1 MACKS
6 NVPSGRLISC
16 AHGIMSVKGRVKW
29 TYRHLPSLLEQVPIR
44 PFDERSEPVKPKVLR
59 VSARDKHKT
68 KGFTIS
74 ARDKRKTVPTSKHP
88 IGISRKSGSLQ
99 AYIIMER
106 KHKIAEMAEWR
117 LFMLQLEFDKKEIEE
132 VIDKIVKKTMNMD
145 LTWDWPCGVA
155 YYGISTAY
163 EKTGK
168 EEYLNLLKDRVD
180 ELIGLGLPKVW
191 TVNACA
197 MGHCL
202 ITLYNATKDQKYYD
216 ILMSKIEY
224 ISKDALRFGDSVLQ
238 HTVSANNDFP
248 EQAWCD
254 TLFMAAFLLLRVGV
268 MNKDEAMIDD
278 ALNQYYWHIKY
289 LQNPSSG
296 YYYHGYDNIAGDH
309 MSGIYWGRANAWAAF
324 TMAQVGGILP
334 ECYLY
339 PKYIDIAGSLNEQLA
354 ALKTVQTEN
363 GLWRT
368 VLDDPE
374 SYEEVS
380 ASAGIA
386 AAMLTRGNPLHSKY
400 INKSIKG
407 LLDNVSEDGKVM
419 NVSGGTAVMR
429 DKEGYRG
436 IPKAYIQG
444 WGQGLVLAFF
454 ATLLVSDEIEKDGAL

>member
-1 MACKS
+1 ML
-6 NVPSGRLISC
+6 RLE
-16 AHGIMSVKGRVKW
+16 
-29 TYRHLPSLLEQVPIR
+29 Y
-44 PFDERSEPVKPKVLR
+44 
-59 VSARDKHKT
+59 
-68 KGFTIS
+68 
-74 ARDKRKTVPTSKHP
+74 
-88 IGISRKSGSLQ
+88 
-99 AYIIMER
+99 
-106 KHKIAEMAEWR
+106 
-117 LFMLQLEFDKKEIEE
+117 DKKQIEE
-132 VIDKIVKKTMNMD
+132 IIDRIVRKTMNMD

-155 YYGISTAY
+155 YYGISEAY

-180 ELIGLGLPKVW
+180 ELIDLGLPRVW

-202 ITLYNATKDQKYYD
+202 ITLYNATKDQKYAD
-216 ILMSKIEY
+216 ILMSKISY
-224 ISKDALRFGDSVLQ
+224 ISNDALRFADHVLQ

-268 MNKDEAMIDD
+268 MNQDEDMIND
-278 ALNQYYWHIKY
+278 ALNQYYWHI
-289 LQNPSSG
+289 
-296 YYYHGYDNIAGDH
+296 YYHGYDNIAKDH

-324 TMAQVGGILP
+324 TLSQVGGILP

-339 PKYIDIAGSLNEQLA
+339 PKYMDVAGSLNEQLA

-368 VLDDPE
+368 VLDDPD
-374 SYEEVS
+374 SYEEIS

-400 INKSIKG
+400 INKAVKG
-407 LLDNVSEDGKVM
+407 LLANVSEDGKVM
-419 NVSGGTAVMR
+419 NVSAGTAVMR

-436 IPKAYIQG
+436 ISRDWIQG
-444 WGQGLVLAFF
+444 WGQGLALAFF
-454 ATLLVSDEIEKDGAL
+454 STLLVSDSIEKDGAL